1 MRPRGQ
7 DKVFTSACRHSLPS
21 AARTTSLKLAKPC
34 VIYAALLGAVDP
46 NHSKCVAAHPG
57 QLKFTCGTYQ
67 RWDARGS
74 TYLVLAPGKVHL
86 PKARLIS
93 GRLAEEPMLLAN
105 LLTFM
110 PQRPLA
116 EPPAQ
121 AHKRVSATHAN
132 HMPPTDL
139 TKAKSSHS
147 TSARRLGVCNAPKA
161 PTPTKFRKTCRV
173 SSLKRYQ
180 AICRRQLLPQT
191 VGGLQ
196 SRHLAGG
203 PLRVSSRS
211 LQTPV
216 QLRCVSAM
224 QQRAQPQETK
234 SKSRLGHFVQSYV
247 ASPKTALARS
257 LTPRFGMTGIAGCKR
272 PQQPQNSLR
281 PPPKQ
286 LHSSQARFSN
296 GGVPKAAHNLVQIF
310 ATN

>member
-1 MRPRGQ
+1 MAKTRSSHQ
-7 DKVFTSACRHSLPS
+7 SACRHSLPS

-34 VIYAALLGAVDP
+34 VIYAVLLGAVDP
-46 NHSKCVAAHPG
+46 NQSKCVAAHPG

-203 PLRVSSRS
+203 GPYVYPHTAFKLIKLLRSS
-211 LQTPV
+211 QM
-216 QLRCVSAM
+216 CVSNA
-224 QQRAQPQETK
+224 ATGKK
-234 SKSRLGHFVQSYV
+234 SKSRQTTWALRAKLLDITGSQQLGNCWLERVWVSFAQKD
-247 ASPKTALARS
+247 PK
-257 LTPRFGMTGIAGCKR
+257 PRLPEA
-272 PQQPQNSLR
+272 
-281 PPPKQ
+281 
-286 LHSSQARFSN
+286 
-296 GGVPKAAHNLVQIF
+296 
-310 ATN
+310 